1 MSQVTR
7 RMRQVHNVL
16 ALVVGVQVLL
26 WIVSGL
32 FFTLFPIE
40 TIRGEPLRAAVEE
53 TLVPPEGGWLAPS
66 EIAARAARVTLKP
79 WLGRA
84 VYVVEAEG
92 ITRMLDA
99 STGEALSPLDE
110 AAARAVAEHGWAG
123 QGTLQSASLI
133 AKAPSESG
141 RPGQPMWRV
150 EFDGADKATLWIT
163 PDTGEVRAVRT
174 GLWRT
179 YDLLW
184 GLHIMDWSARE
195 TFTTWWIKATAF
207 GALAM
212 TLAGIWLLVG
222 RVKGG
227 RLLR

>member
-16 ALVVGVQVLL
+16 ALVVGAQVLL

-40 TIRGEPLRAAVEE
+40 TIRGELLRAAVKE
-53 TLVPPEGGWLAPS
+53 TLVPPDGGWLAPS
-66 EIAARAARVTLKP
+66 DAAAGASRVTLKP

-84 VYVVEAEG
+84 VYIVETEG
-92 ITRMLDA
+92 GTRMLDA
-99 STGEALSPLDE
+99 ATGETLSPLDE
-110 AAARAVAEHGWAG
+110 TAARAVAEHGWAG
-123 QGTLQSASLI
+123 QGMLQSVSLV

-141 RPGQPMWRV
+141 RAGQPMWRV
-150 EFDGADKATLWIT
+150 DFSGKDTATFWVT

-184 GLHIMDWSARE
+184 GLHIMDWTARE
-195 TFTTWWIKATAF
+195 TFSTWWIKAVAF

-212 TLAGIWLLVG
+212 TLAGVWLLIG